1 MNDHDHPENEVSPK
15 TIEEVYQPMTRRTFL
30 KGTAAATAGM
40 AGLVAALKPLLALEK
55 GELSLDELLH
65 RHYREL
71 KPDEMQSI
79 LGSLAEK
86 CARERGVQPAIRDL
100 KPLDGVEFAYAL
112 NLTRCIGCRKC
123 AHACLRENNQSRE
136 TPDDI
141 EMSYIRVLEMNK
153 GAINLETSNVS
164 YNPEQV
170 PQKDKYYMP
179 VQCHQCRQSPC
190 TKVCPVQATWQEKDG
205 LVVVDYNWCIG
216 CRYCMAACPYDAR
229 RFNYKKP
236 EIPKEAIN
244 LNQSY
249 LSNRIRPKGVVEKCT
264 FCLHRTRDGKYPAC
278 LEVCPTGAR
287 VFGNLLDP
295 NSEINYILNNKRVY
309 ILKEDVGTQPRFYYF
324 FDK

>member
-1 MNDHDHPENEVSPK
+1 MNDAPQNSVSPK
-15 TIEEVYQPMTRRTFL
+15 TIEQVYKPMNRRTFL
-30 KGTAAATAGM
+30 KGAAVSMVGV
-40 AGLVAALKPLLALEK
+40 AGLMVALKPLLELES
-55 GELSLDELLH
+55 GTISLDDLLQK
-65 RHYREL
+65 HYREL
-71 KPDEMQSI
+71 KPEELDRI
-79 LGSLAEK
+79 LQALAAKAEREYGIRPNLRD
-86 CARERGVQPAIRDL
+86 AR
-100 KPLDGVEFAYAL
+100 PLDGVEFGYAL
-112 NLTRCIGCRKC
+112 NLTRCVGCRRC
-123 AHACLRENNQSRE
+123 AHACLKENNQSRE
-136 TPDDI
+136 DDQDI
-141 EMSYIRVLEMNK
+141 EMAYIRVLEMNK
-153 GAINLETSNVS
+153 GAINLETSTV
-164 YNPEQV
+164 YYDPATV

-179 VQCHQCRQSPC
+179 VQCHQCRQPPC

-236 EIPKEAIN
+236 ALPKAAIN
-244 LNQSY
+244 PNQSY

-264 FCLHRTRDGKYPAC
+264 FCLHRTRTGRYPAC

-295 NSEINYILNNKRVY
+295 DSEISYILKNKRVY

>member
-1 MNDHDHPENEVSPK
+1 MSHEPQDTVSPK
-15 TIEEVYQPMTRRTFL
+15 TIEQVYQPMNRRTFL
-30 KGTAAATAGM
+30 KGTAAAMVGM
-40 AGLVAALKPLLALEK
+40 AGLVAALKPLLALER
-55 GELSLDELLH
+55 GEITIDDLLQK
-65 RHYREL
+65 HYRQLTPEDL
-71 KPDEMQSI
+71 QRIMK
-79 LGSLAEK
+79 SLEAK
-86 CARERGVQPAIRDL
+86 CQKEYGVRPTIRDL
-100 KPLDGVEFAYAL
+100 KPMDGVEFGYAL

-123 AHACLRENNQSRE
+123 AHACLAENNQSR
-136 TPDDI
+136 DDANDI
-141 EMSYIRVLEMNK
+141 EMSYIRVLEMKK
-153 GAINLETSNVS
+153 GSINLETSTAF
-164 YNPEQV
+164 YDPETV

-179 VQCHQCRQSPC
+179 VQCHQCAESPC
-190 TKVCPVQATWQEKDG
+190 TKVCPVQATWPEKDG
-205 LVVVDYNWCIG
+205 VIVVDYNWCIG

-236 EIPKEAIN
+236 TIKPEQIN
-244 LNQSY
+244 PNQSY

-264 FCLHRTRDGKYPAC
+264 FCLQRTRAGKYPAC